1 VRCKK
6 IELYNAYEAPLRI
19 DEVGG
24 KQVNVRVQ
32 SVQIVRV
39 EAIVS
44 IHRNKK
50 IIKDAVQWCGVVWC
64 MVWCVLGCGVCV
76 AGHRVLRAVRFS
88 LPDSM
93 AFRAS
98 TACTLRAEGD
108 RTSWRS
114 RAIQWERER
123 ERGEGA
129 ESERRDMV

>member
-1 VRCKK
+1 VQCKK

-50 IIKDAVQWCGVVWC
+50 IIKDAVQCSGAVWCGVW
-64 MVWCVLGCGVCV
+64 CGVCWAV
-76 AGHRVLRAVRFS
+76 GCVLRGIVCYV
-88 LPDSM
+88 L
-93 AFRAS
+93 
-98 TACTLRAEGD
+98 
-108 RTSWRS
+108 
-114 RAIQWERER
+114 
-123 ERGEGA
+123 
-129 ESERRDMV
+129 